1 MGAGGGLRGGC
12 CGTGFL
18 GTLEDSGGPGP
29 DTRGCVDGGGLSTR
43 SCANRSKS
51 AKLLTVPSWLKLFV
65 IGDSGGDVE
74 TGGSTS
80 CVEPL
85 CSLCGRMGM
94 LPVTESLVLDVGT
107 GLSLHFS
114 STLSRSFP
122 LVATSSVLRHRASK
136 YVTRHLS
143 MIALVLSTLSGIF
156 IACLC
161 MPLPSTTF
169 SLPAPRSQIVKQ
181 HIHLNLSSSLGTL
194 TRLSQQIHLL
204 ITFPSSPS
212 TPTIFL
218 FPLIT
223 LAGCPTSTTS
233 SSTGTSASS
242 SGRSL
247 SLNALP
253 LPPRLPVLF
262 FRLNSRGRGW
272 LTERPWVCVRP
283 MFPAVFGLVGR
294 VSARVASSGPGGRG
308 GSGLS
313 RFEAGALE
321 EEVLLLLPPA
331 RKREDHDGGIVCAAH
346 LPPWHSNVGVVSLNS
361 SPQDGSSPPTP
372 AERKLNAE
380 TAAESELPPRGSR
393 NTRPRTRLVIAHKLS
408 LTRGFNLLLERQGLQ
423 SRAGF
428 GVARAKQTS
437 LHQVRKNNTQDD
449 GSNNKVTGASFGG
462 RAAQGLVTQNTS

>member
-29 DTRGCVDGGGLSTR
+29 DTGGCVDGGGSFAR

-51 AKLLTVPSWLKLFV
+51 AKLFIVESAKLFV

-74 TGGSTS
+74 AGGSTS

-85 CSLCGRMGM
+85 CSFCGRMGM
-94 LPVTESLVLDVGT
+94 LPLTESLVLDVGT
-107 GLSLHFS
+107 GLSLPFS
-114 STLSRSFP
+114 PTLSRSFP
-122 LVATSSVLRHRASK
+122 LVETSSVLRHRASK

-143 MIALVLSTLSGIF
+143 MIALVLSTLSSIF

-161 MPLPSTTF
+161 MPPPSTTF
-169 SLPAPRSQIVKQ
+169 SLPATRSQTVKQ

-204 ITFPSSPS
+204 MTFPSSPS

-223 LAGCPTSTTS
+223 LAGCPASTTS

-242 SGRSL
+242 SGTSL
-247 SLNALP
+247 SLNVLP
-253 LPPRLPVLF
+253 LPPRFPVLF
-262 FRLNSRGRGW
+262 FRLNSLGRGW
-272 LTERPWVCVRP
+272 LTERPCVCVRP
-283 MFPAVFGLVGR
+283 ILPAVFGLVGR

-321 EEVLLLLPPA
+321 EEVLLLPPA

-346 LPPWHSNVGVVSLNS
+346 LLPWHSNVGVVSLNS
-361 SPQDGSSPPTP
+361 SPQDWSSPPTP
-372 AERKLNAE
+372 AERKLYAE

-393 NTRPRTRLVIAHKLS
+393 NTRLRARLVIAHNLS

-437 LHQVRKNNTQDD
+437 PHQVRKNNTQDD

-462 RAAQGLVTQNTS
+462 RAAQCLVTQNTS